1 MQCSDVHY
9 SLSVAAV
16 YPIPITTNTK
26 FYPPFS
32 LQSVNTFLLD
42 APCVVASEQMKRCY
56 VVTVTVL
63 QKPATLQ
70 QPAAALEREIESH
83 AHKIFTTSC

>member
-9 SLSVAAV
+9 SLLL
-16 YPIPITTNTK
+16 YITITTNTK
-26 FYPPFS
+26 IYPPFS

-70 QPAAALEREIESH
+70 QQLWSELERVMHIKYLRQV
-83 AHKIFTTSC
+83 AKYLK